1 MKSNNKNM
9 SEKKISVNRHY
20 LDDSETYEN
29 STKYKYENSEKN
41 NSITEDLNKNF
52 KKSIGFLSK
61 KMFIEKPEPNNRKY
75 SMEEHLIIK
84 DFVPH
89 LKRIEIHLVPSK
101 LCLNKKGYKNLKNNK
116 LNSNNTFISCP
127 NSEEENDI
135 ILSPINNS
143 PLNNGEN
150 IKKTRKMLKKIKS
163 DNIIKIMS
171 RNIIESNCNIFKD
184 DLKFEFDSEKDY
196 LDFDDNILLYDDNDF
211 INYNMTTF
219 DARNSNESE
228 NKNNDENIKENEGEN
243 NVRNNRINSCSIL
256 DVLKNGI
263 SFDEIK

>member
-1 MKSNNKNM
+1 M
-9 SEKKISVNRHY
+9 
-20 LDDSETYEN
+20 
-29 STKYKYENSEKN
+29 
-41 NSITEDLNKNF
+41 
-52 KKSIGFLSK
+52 
-61 KMFIEKPEPNNRKY
+61 
-75 SMEEHLIIK
+75 
-84 DFVPH
+84 
-89 LKRIEIHLVPSK
+89 
-101 LCLNKKGYKNLKNNK
+101 LNKKGYKNLKNNK
-116 LNSNNTFISCP
+116 LNSNTTFISCP